1 MMVRPIDEECP
12 MSLLRHIELCNDYR
26 PERFLPFRHSADRL
40 GLIRKDN
47 ADALRRFPALFV
59 VESDGVRFLAEGG
72 FDELSKIIDDVTEQ
86 LVSDGVVA
94 KWRYECFAVAPHWG
108 AEPHFKL
115 DRGAVPFFGVKAYG
129 AHLNGIVDEDGAL
142 KLWVGRRSPKKAVA
156 PGKLDNLVAGGIGW
170 PHGLFKTLIKE
181 CGEEASIPEALA
193 KRSVPVGAV
202 SYRMEVK
209 HGLRDDVLFCYDL
222 GCPKDFVP
230 QIGDDELVG
239 FELHDAREVIALAAS
254 GDAFKF
260 NVNLVLID
268 FGLRHGLITPS
279 DPDYLAL
286 TTGIHRPLD

>member
-1 MMVRPIDEECP
+1 

-26 PERFLPFRHSADRL
+26 ADRFLPFRHGADRL

-47 ADALRRFPALFV
+47 AETLRRFPKLFAV
-59 VESDGVRFLAEGG
+59 QDDGVRFLAEGS
-72 FDELSKIIDDVTEQ
+72 FDALSKIIDEVTEQ

-94 KWRYECFAVAPHWG
+94 KWRNECFVVAPYWG
-108 AEPHFKL
+108 APPHFKL
-115 DRGAVPFFGVKAYG
+115 DRGGVPFFGVKAYG
-129 AHLNGIVDEDGAL
+129 VHLNGYKRANGAL
-142 KLWVGRRSPKKAVA
+142 QLWIGRRSPKKAVA
-156 PGKLDNLVAGGIGW
+156 PGKLDNLVAGGIGY
-170 PHGLFKTLIKE
+170 PHGLFDTLIKE
-181 CGEEASIPEALA
+181 SGEEASIPEPIA

-222 GCPKDFVP
+222 DCPNDFVP

-239 FELHDAREVIALAAS
+239 FELRDARETIALAAQ

-268 FGLRHGLITPS
+268 FGLRHGLIPPD

-286 TTGIHRPLD
+286 TTGIHRPFD

>member
-1 MMVRPIDEECP
+1 

-26 PERFLPFRHSADRL
+26 ADRFLPFHHGVDRL

-47 ADALRRFPALFV
+47 ATALKRFPKLFR
-59 VESDGVRFLAEGG
+59 VEDDNVRFLAEGS
-72 FDELSKIIDDVTEQ
+72 FDELSRIIDDVTEQ
-86 LVSDGVVA
+86 LVSEHVVA
-94 KWRYECFAVAPHWG
+94 KWRYEYFAVAPHWG
-108 AEPHFKL
+108 ATPPFKI

-129 AHLNGIVDEDGAL
+129 VHLNGFVRDSDAL

-156 PGKLDNLVAGGIGW
+156 PGKLDNLVAGGIGY
-170 PHGLFKTLIKE
+170 PHGLVETLIKE

-193 KRSVPVGAV
+193 KRAQPVGAI

-222 GCPKDFVP
+222 DCPKDFTP

-239 FELHDAREVIALAAS
+239 FDLRDAREAIALAAK
-254 GDAFKF
+254 GNEFKF

-268 FGLRHGLITPS
+268 FGLRHGLIAPD

-286 TTGIHRPLD
+286 TTGIHRPVD

>member
-1 MMVRPIDEECP
+1 

-26 PERFLPFRHSADRL
+26 PDRFLPFRHGAERL

-47 ADALRRFPALFV
+47 AAALRRFPTLFAV
-59 VESDGVRFLAEGG
+59 NDDSVRFLAEGS

-94 KWRYECFAVAPHWG
+94 KWRYECFTVAPHWE
-108 AEPHFKL
+108 APPHFKL
-115 DRGAVPFFGVKAYG
+115 DRGAVPFFGVRAYG
-129 AHLNGIVDEDGAL
+129 VHLNGFVREDGTL

-156 PGKLDNLVAGGIGW
+156 PGKLDNLVAGGIGY
-170 PHGLFKTLIKE
+170 PHGLFETLIKE
-181 CGEEASIPEALA
+181 CEEEASIPEAIA
-193 KRSVPVGAV
+193 KRSIPVGAV

-222 GCPKDFVP
+222 DCPKDFVP

-239 FELHDAREVIALAAS
+239 FELRDARAVIDLAAQ
-254 GDAFKF
+254 GDEFKF

-268 FGLRHGLITPS
+268 FGLRHGIIAPD

-286 TTGIHRPLD
+286 TTGIHRPFD

>member
-1 MMVRPIDEECP
+1 

-26 PERFLPFRHSADRL
+26 ADRFLPFRHGADRL

-47 ADALRRFPALFV
+47 ATALKRFPKLFRI
-59 VESDGVRFLAEGG
+59 EDDNVRFLAEGS
-72 FDELSKIIDDVTEQ
+72 FDELSRIIDDVTEQ
-86 LVSDGVVA
+86 LVSERIVA
-94 KWRYECFAVAPHWG
+94 KWRHECFVVAPHWG
-108 AEPHFKL
+108 ATPPFKI

-129 AHLNGIVDEDGAL
+129 VHLNGFVRDGRAL
-142 KLWVGRRSPKKAVA
+142 KLWIGRRSPKKAVA
-156 PGKLDNLVAGGIGW
+156 PGKLDNLVAGGIGH
-170 PHGLFKTLIKE
+170 PHGLFETLIKE

-193 KRSVPVGAV
+193 KQAQPVGAV

-222 GCPKDFVP
+222 DCPRDFTP

-239 FELHDAREVIALAAS
+239 FDLREAREVIALAAN
-254 GDAFKF
+254 GNDFKF

-268 FGLRHGLITPS
+268 FGLRHGLIAPD

-286 TTGIHRPLD
+286 ATGIHRPFD

>member
-1 MMVRPIDEECP
+1 
-12 MSLLRHIELCNDYR
+12 MSLLRHVELCNDYR
-26 PERFLPFRHSADRL
+26 ADRFLPFRHGAERL

-47 ADALRRFPALFV
+47 AATLKRFPALFR
-59 VESDGVRFLAEGG
+59 VEDDHVRFLAEGS
-72 FDELSKIIDDVTEQ
+72 FDELSRIIDDVTEQ
-86 LVSDGVVA
+86 LVSEHVVA
-94 KWRYECFAVAPHWG
+94 KWRYECFVVAPHWG
-108 AEPHFKL
+108 ATPHFKL

-129 AHLNGIVDEDGAL
+129 VHLNGFVRDGGAL

-156 PGKLDNLVAGGIGW
+156 PGKLDNLVAGGIGY
-170 PHGLFKTLIKE
+170 PHGLFETLIKE

-193 KRSVPVGAV
+193 KRSQPVGAI

-222 GCPKDFVP
+222 DCPKDFTP

-239 FELHDAREVIALAAS
+239 FELRDARAVIALAAE

-268 FGLRHGLITPS
+268 FGLRHGLISP
-279 DPDYLAL
+279 DDRDYLAL
-286 TTGIHRPLD
+286 TTGIHRPFD